1 VAIRTVLID
10 KENSQAEY
18 GVGGGIVWDSVSS
31 DEYQECQIKAQ
42 VLTLN
47 QPDFSLL
54 ETILW
59 QPDHGYFVL
68 DYHLQRLQSSAIYFN
83 FNVDINSLKKQL
95 DELTKTFLSQAY
107 KVRLLLD
114 YYGDITYQTIPLSPV
129 NNQEFV
135 KLSMCCTAIDSNN
148 PFLYHKT
155 TNRQVYETAKA
166 AFPDC
171 DDVLLWNERGEIT
184 ETCIG
189 NIVVELNG
197 ELLTPSVKCGL
208 LAGTFRADLLE
219 KGKIREEIIAVEQL
233 QYINRIYIINSVQ
246 KWREAVLISN

>member
-1 VAIRTVLID
+1 MH
-10 KENSQAEY
+10 Y
-18 GVGGGIVWDSVSS
+18 
-31 DEYQECQIKAQ
+31 
-42 VLTLN
+42 
-47 QPDFSLL
+47 
-54 ETILW
+54 
-59 QPDHGYFVL
+59 
-68 DYHLQRLQSSAIYFN
+68 
-83 FNVDINSLKKQL
+83 
-95 DELTKTFLSQAY
+95 LTKTFSNQAY

-114 YYGDITYQTIPLSPV
+114 SCGEITYQTMPLSSV

-135 KLSMCCTAIDSNN
+135 KLGMCSTPVDSNN
-148 PFLYHKT
+148 LFLYHKT

-189 NIVVELNG
+189 NIVVELNR
-197 ELLTPSVKCGL
+197 EFLTPPVKCGL

-246 KWREAVLISN
+246 KWREAVLIFN

>member
-1 VAIRTVLID
+1 
-10 KENSQAEY
+10 
-18 GVGGGIVWDSVSS
+18 
-31 DEYQECQIKAQ
+31 
-42 VLTLN
+42 
-47 QPDFSLL
+47 
-54 ETILW
+54 
-59 QPDHGYFVL
+59 
-68 DYHLQRLQSSAIYFN
+68 
-83 FNVDINSLKKQL
+83 
-95 DELTKTFLSQAY
+95 
-107 KVRLLLD
+107 
-114 YYGDITYQTIPLSPV
+114 
-129 NNQEFV
+129 
-135 KLSMCCTAIDSNN
+135 MCCTPIDSNN

>member
-1 VAIRTVLID
+1 MNNKLVIHDGKLKLGGVTVWY
-10 KENSQAEY
+10 SA
-18 GVGGGIVWDSVSS
+18 SS
-31 DEYQECQIKAQ
+31 DEYQECQVKAQ

-59 QPDHGYFVL
+59 QPDDGYFVL
-68 DYHLQRLQSSAIYFN
+68 DYHLQRLQASAIYFD
-83 FNVDINSLKKQL
+83 FDFDINNLKTQL
-95 DELTKTFLSQAY
+95 DKLTKSFSNQAY

-114 YYGDITYQTIPLSPV
+114 YGGEIRYEIIPLSPV

-135 KLSMCCTAIDSNN
+135 KLGMCCTPVDSTNI
-148 PFLYHKT
+148 FLYHKT
-155 TNRQVYETAKA
+155 TNRQIYEIAKA

-171 DDVLLWNERGEIT
+171 DDVILWNERGEIT

-189 NIVVELNG
+189 NIVVDLNG
-197 ELLTPSVKCGL
+197 ELLTPPVKCGL

-219 KGKIREEIIAVEQL
+219 KSKIKEEIITVDKFK
-233 QYINRIYIINSVQ
+233 YSDHIYIINSVQ
-246 KWREAVLISN
+246 KWREAVLNTAIIR